1 MVVSNV
7 DQSLTPLFFA
17 VSIGVCI
24 SIWIERFMTPR
35 PSFVRP
41 LSAWMLHIG
50 LWLVSYAFLV
60 FSIGR
65 PWFSALAVNAVLLV
79 LVLVNNA
86 KVEALQEPFVFQDYE
101 YFTDAIRHPRL
112 YIPFL
117 GWTKFVLAVLISTL
131 SILVLIWGE
140 PSPDKRFE
148 LDGQLGG
155 VLVIIFL
162 SWILL
167 VIGNRAFLPVHF
179 QPGRDILAIGFIAS
193 MWRYAQE
200 ARHVPTIASPF
211 DDGFNT
217 KIKSEARPHLV
228 AIQSESFFDPRSL
241 FSGVRPDILDEF
253 DLLKQE
259 SLVHGKLS
267 VPAWG
272 ANTVR
277 TEFSFLSGID
287 ADELGVHQFNPYRAL
302 TTGWSISSIASYL
315 KKIGYRTVCI
325 HPYPATFYQRNRVY
339 PNLGF
344 DEFIDIRGFSES
356 QRFGPYIS
364 DAAVTQKILEILNQS
379 ATPIFVFA
387 ITMENHG
394 PLHLEKVE
402 ESDLLFGYTSPPPEG
417 FDDLTIYL
425 RHLRNANKMAGD
437 LRRELKLCDST
448 VGLCWYG
455 DHVPIMPSVYKDC
468 GAPEGDVDFLFW
480 LNQPTENHIRQDL
493 ESHQL
498 SLQWLKLMQLI

>member
-1 MVVSNV
+1 
-7 DQSLTPLFFA
+7 
-17 VSIGVCI
+17 
-24 SIWIERFMTPR
+24 MTPR
-35 PSFVRP
+35 PSLFR
-41 LSAWMLHIG
+41 SSFAWMLHIG
-50 LWLVSYAFLV
+50 LWLFVYTLLV
-60 FSIGR
+60 LCIGR
-65 PWFSALAVNAVLLV
+65 PWFSGLAVNAFFLV

-86 KVEALQEPFVFQDYE
+86 KVHALQEPFVFQDYE

-117 GWTKFVLAVLISTL
+117 GWTKFVLAILVSVL

-140 PSPDKRFE
+140 PAPDRRFE
-148 LDGQLGG
+148 VAGQLGG
-155 VLVIIFL
+155 VLVIGCVSL
-162 SWILL
+162 ILL

-179 QPGRDILAIGFIAS
+179 QPRRDILVIGFIAS

-200 ARHVPTIASPF
+200 ANQMPTITSPY
-211 DDGFNT
+211 DVLLNV
-217 KIKSEARPHLV
+217 KNKSEVRPHLV
-228 AIQSESFFDPRSL
+228 AVQSESFFDPRSL
-241 FSGVRPDILDEF
+241 FSGVRADTLDEF

-259 SLVHGKLS
+259 ALMHGKVA

-277 TEFSFLSGID
+277 TEFSFLSAID

-302 TTGWSISSIASYL
+302 TAGWSVSSIASYL

-344 DEFIDIRGFSES
+344 DEFVDIRGFSEL

-364 DAAVTQKILEILNQS
+364 DAAVTQKIIEVLKQS

-402 ESDLLFGYTSPPPEG
+402 EDDLLLGYKSPPPED
-417 FDDLTIYL
+417 FEDLTIYL
-425 RHLRNANKMAGD
+425 RHLRNANKMAGN

-468 GAPEGDVDFLFW
+468 GTPEGDVDFLFW
-480 LNQPTENHIRQDL
+480 LNRPVENHIRQDL

-498 SLQWLKLMQLI
+498 SLTWLKLMKLI